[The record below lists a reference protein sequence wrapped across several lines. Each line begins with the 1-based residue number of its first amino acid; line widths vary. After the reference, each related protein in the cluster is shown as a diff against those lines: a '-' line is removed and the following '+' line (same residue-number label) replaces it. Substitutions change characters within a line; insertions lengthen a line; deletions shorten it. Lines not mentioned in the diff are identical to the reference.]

1 MLKEELTF
9 ERKRVVVII
18 ADFSAPVIEGYAMAW
33 LKLCNNAR
41 EYKNIIWKIEND
53 RNNNNNVYVWCNPDR
68 KDEVVDFLTG
78 IVNCYKDQEVIS
90 IGKVIDVSEEV
101 IGVPV
106 YEYKTTCDSDDEQWY
121 EDIDHAISNWAAIQE
136 VFD

>member
-9 ERKRVVVII
+9 ERKTAAVITV
-18 ADFSAPVIEGYAMAW
+18 DFSAPKIEGYAMAW

-53 RNNNNNVYVWCNPDR
+53 RNNKVYVWCNPDR
-68 KDEVVDFLTG
+68 KDEVVDFITG
-78 IVNCYKDQEVIS
+78 IVNCYKDEEVVP

-106 YEYKTTCDSDDEQWY
+106 YEYESTSKGGSDEW
-121 EDIDHAISNWAAIQE
+121 ENDINNAIPNWMSIHE
-136 VFD
+136 VFY

>member
-9 ERKRVVVII
+9 ERKRVVVTI

-33 LKLCNNAR
+33 LKVCNNAR

-53 RNNNNNVYVWCNPDR
+53 RNNNNVYVWCNPDR
-68 KDEVVDFLTG
+68 KDEVIEFLTG
-78 IVNCYKDQEVIS
+78 IVEFYEGDKITP
-90 IGKVIDVSEEV
+90 IGKVINVSEEV

-106 YEYKTTCDSDDEQWY
+106 YEYESTCDSNDEQWY

>member
-1 MLKEELTF
+1 MLKENLTF
-9 ERKRVVVII
+9 ERKRAAVII

-41 EYKNIIWKIEND
+41 EYKNIIWKIENN
-53 RNNNNNVYVWCNPDR
+53 RNNNVCVWCDPDR
-68 KDEVVDFLTG
+68 KDEVVNFLTG
-78 IVNCYKDQEVIS
+78 IVNCYKDQEVTP

-106 YEYKTTCDSDDEQWY
+106 YEYESTSKGGSDEWED
-121 EDIDHAISNWAAIQE
+121 DIDSAILNWMSIQE
-136 VFD
+136 VFY

>member
-53 RNNNNNVYVWCNPDR
+53 RNNNNVYVWCNPDR

-78 IVNCYKDQEVIS
+78 IVNCYKDQEVIP
-90 IGKVIDVSEEV
+90 IGKVIDASEEV

-106 YEYKTTCDSDDEQWY
+106 YEYESTCDSNDEQWY
-121 EDIDHAISNWAAIQE
+121 EDIDYAISNWAVIQE

>member
-1 MLKEELTF
+1 MLNERLVF
-9 ERKRVVVII
+9 EKKKAAVIT
-18 ADFSAPVIEGYAMAW
+18 ADFSAPEIEGYAMAW

-41 EYKNIIWKIEND
+41 EYKNIIWKIKND
-53 RNNNNNVYVWCNPDR
+53 RNNKVYVWCNPDR

-78 IVNCYKDQEVIS
+78 IVNCYKDEEVIP

-101 IGVPV
+101 IGIPV
-106 YEYKTTCDSDDEQWY
+106 YEYESTCGCGENEWEDDIES
-121 EDIDHAISNWAAIQE
+121 AISTWMDMQE

>member
-9 ERKRVVVII
+9 ERKTAAVIT

-41 EYKNIIWKIEND
+41 EYKNIIWKIKND
-53 RNNNNNVYVWCNPDR
+53 SSNEVYVWCSPDR
-68 KDEVVDFLTG
+68 KDEVIEFLTG
-78 IVNCYKDQEVIS
+78 IVEFYEGDKITP
-90 IGKVIDVSEEV
+90 IGKVINVSEEV

-106 YEYKTTCDSDDEQWY
+106 YEYETTCDSDDEQWY

>member
-1 MLKEELTF
+1 MLKENLTF
-9 ERKRVVVII
+9 ERKRAAVII

-41 EYKNIIWKIEND
+41 EYKSIIWKIEND
-53 RNNNNNVYVWCNPDR
+53 RNNNVYVWCNPDR

-78 IVNCYKDQEVIS
+78 IVNCYKDQEVTS

-106 YEYKTTCDSDDEQWY
+106 YEYESTSKGGSDEWED
-121 EDIDHAISNWAAIQE
+121 DIDSAISNWTSIQE

>member
-1 MLKEELTF
+1 MLKENLTF
-9 ERKRVVVII
+9 ERKRAAVII

-53 RNNNNNVYVWCNPDR
+53 RNNNVCVWCDPDR
-68 KDEVVDFLTG
+68 KDEVVNFLTG
-78 IVNCYKDQEVIS
+78 IVNCYKDQEVIP

-106 YEYKTTCDSDDEQWY
+106 YEYESTSKGGSDEWED
-121 EDIDHAISNWAAIQE
+121 DIDSAISNWMSIQE
-136 VFD
+136 VFY

>member
-1 MLKEELTF
+1 MLKENLTF
-9 ERKRVVVII
+9 ERKRAAVII

-53 RNNNNNVYVWCNPDR
+53 RNNNVCVWCNPDR
-68 KDEVVDFLTG
+68 KDEVVNFLTG
-78 IVNCYKDQEVIS
+78 IVNCYKDQEVTP

-106 YEYKTTCDSDDEQWY
+106 YEYESTCDSNDEQWY
-121 EDIDHAISNWAAIQE
+121 EDIDHAISNWTAIQE

>member
-1 MLKEELTF
+1 
-9 ERKRVVVII
+9 
-18 ADFSAPVIEGYAMAW
+18 MAW

-53 RNNNNNVYVWCNPDR
+53 RNNKVYVWCNPDR

-78 IVNCYKDQEVIS
+78 IVNCYKDEEVVP

-106 YEYKTTCDSDDEQWY
+106 YEYEITSKGGSDEW
-121 EDIDHAISNWAAIQE
+121 ENDINNAISNWMSIHE
-136 VFD
+136 VFY

>member
-9 ERKRVVVII
+9 ERKRAAVIT

-41 EYKNIIWKIEND
+41 EYKSIIWKIEND
-53 RNNNNNVYVWCNPDR
+53 RNNNVYVWCNPNR
-68 KDEVVDFLTG
+68 KDEVVNFLTG
-78 IVNCYKDQEVIS
+78 IVNCYKDQEVTP
-90 IGKVIDVSEEV
+90 IGKVIDISEEV

-106 YEYKTTCDSDDEQWY
+106 YEYESTSKGGSNEW
-121 EDIDHAISNWAAIQE
+121 ENDIDSAISNWMSIQE
-136 VFD
+136 VFY

>member
-1 MLKEELTF
+1 MLKENLTF
-9 ERKRVVVII
+9 KRKRAAVIT

-41 EYKNIIWKIEND
+41 EYKNIIWKIKND
-53 RNNNNNVYVWCNPDR
+53 RSDNVCVWCNPDR
-68 KDEVVDFLTG
+68 KDEVVDSLNG
-78 IVNCYKDQEVIS
+78 IVNCYKDQEVIP
-90 IGKVIDVSEEV
+90 IGKVIDISEEV

-106 YEYKTTCDSDDEQWY
+106 YEYESTCDSNDEQWY

-136 VFD
+136 VFY

>member
-9 ERKRVVVII
+9 ERKTAAVITV
-18 ADFSAPVIEGYAMAW
+18 DFSAPKIEGYAMAW

-53 RNNNNNVYVWCNPDR
+53 RNNKVYVWCNPDR

-78 IVNCYKDQEVIS
+78 IVNCYKDEEVVP

-106 YEYKTTCDSDDEQWY
+106 YEYESTSKGGSDEW
-121 EDIDHAISNWAAIQE
+121 ENDINNVIVNWIDMQD

>member
-1 MLKEELTF
+1 MLKENLTF
-9 ERKRVVVII
+9 ERKRAAVII
-18 ADFSAPVIEGYAMAW
+18 ADFSAPMTEGYAMAW

-53 RNNNNNVYVWCNPDR
+53 RNNNVCVWCDPDR
-68 KDEVVDFLTG
+68 KDEVVNFLTG
-78 IVNCYKDQEVIS
+78 IVNCYKDQEVAP

-106 YEYKTTCDSDDEQWY
+106 YEYESTSKGGSDEWED
-121 EDIDHAISNWAAIQE
+121 DIDSAISNWMSIQE
-136 VFD
+136 VFY

>member
-9 ERKRVVVII
+9 ERKTAAVITV
-18 ADFSAPVIEGYAMAW
+18 DFSAPKIEGYAMAW

-53 RNNNNNVYVWCNPDR
+53 RNNKVYVWCNPDR

-78 IVNCYKDQEVIS
+78 IVNCYKDEEVVP

-101 IGVPV
+101 VH
-106 YEYKTTCDSDDEQWY
+106 KRR
-121 EDIDHAISNWAAIQE
+121 
-136 VFD
+136 

>member
-1 MLKEELTF
+1 MLKENLTF
-9 ERKRVVVII
+9 ERKRAAVII

-53 RNNNNNVYVWCNPDR
+53 RNNNVCVWCDPDR
-68 KDEVVDFLTG
+68 KDEVVNFLTG
-78 IVNCYKDQEVIS
+78 IVNCYKDQEVTS

-106 YEYKTTCDSDDEQWY
+106 YEYESTSKGGSDEWED
-121 EDIDHAISNWAAIQE
+121 DIDSAISNWMSIKE
-136 VFD
+136 VFY

>member
-53 RNNNNNVYVWCNPDR
+53 RNNNVCVWCDPDR
-68 KDEVVDFLTG
+68 KDEVVNFLTG
-78 IVNCYKDQEVIS
+78 IVNCYKDQEVTP

-106 YEYKTTCDSDDEQWY
+106 YEYESTSKGGSDEWED
-121 EDIDHAISNWAAIQE
+121 DIDSAISNWTSIQE
-136 VFD
+136 VFY

>member
-1 MLKEELTF
+1 MLKEKLTF
-9 ERKRVVVII
+9 ERKKAVVIT

-53 RNNNNNVYVWCNPDR
+53 RNNKVYVWCNPDR
-68 KDEVVDFLTG
+68 KDEVIDFLTG
-78 IVNCYKDQEVIS
+78 IVNCYKDEEVTT

-101 IGVPV
+101 IGIPV
-106 YEYKTTCDSDDEQWY
+106 YEYESTSKGGSDEW
-121 EDIDHAISNWAAIQE
+121 EDDIESAISTWMDMQE

>member
-1 MLKEELTF
+1 MLKEKLVF
-9 ERKRVVVII
+9 ERKKAAVIT
-18 ADFSAPVIEGYAMAW
+18 ADFSAPMIEGYAMAW

-53 RNNNNNVYVWCNPDR
+53 RANNVYVWCNPDR
-68 KDEVVDFLTG
+68 KDNVIDLLTG
-78 IVNCYKDQEVIS
+78 IVNCYKDQEVIP

-106 YEYKTTCDSDDEQWY
+106 YEYESTCKGGSDEW
-121 EDIDHAISNWAAIQE
+121 EDDIESSISTWMDIQE
-136 VFD
+136 MFY

>member
-33 LKLCNNAR
+33 LKVCNNAR

-53 RNNNNNVYVWCNPDR
+53 RNNNNVYVWCNPDR
-68 KDEVVDFLTG
+68 KDEVIEFLTG
-78 IVNCYKDQEVIS
+78 IVEFYEGDKITP
-90 IGKVIDVSEEV
+90 IGKVINVSEEV

-106 YEYKTTCDSDDEQWY
+106 YEYESTCDSNDEQWY
-121 EDIDHAISNWAAIQE
+121 EDIDHAISNWTAIQE

>member
-1 MLKEELTF
+1 MLKENLTF
-9 ERKRVVVII
+9 ERKRAAVII

-53 RNNNNNVYVWCNPDR
+53 RNNNVCVWCNPDR
-68 KDEVVDFLTG
+68 KDEVVNFLTG
-78 IVNCYKDQEVIS
+78 IVNCYKDQEVVP

-106 YEYKTTCDSDDEQWY
+106 YEYESTSKGGSDEW
-121 EDIDHAISNWAAIQE
+121 EDDIESAISTWMNIQE
-136 VFD
+136 VFY

>member
-9 ERKRVVVII
+9 ERKTAAVITV
-18 ADFSAPVIEGYAMAW
+18 DFSAPKIEGYAMAW

-53 RNNNNNVYVWCNPDR
+53 RNNKVYVWCNPDR
-68 KDEVVDFLTG
+68 KDEVVDFITG
-78 IVNCYKDQEVIS
+78 IVNCYKDEEVVP

-106 YEYKTTCDSDDEQWY
+106 YEYESTSKGGSDEW
-121 EDIDHAISNWAAIQE
+121 ENDINNVIVNWIDMQD

>member
-9 ERKRVVVII
+9 ERKTAAVITV
-18 ADFSAPVIEGYAMAW
+18 DFSAPKIEGYAMAW

-53 RNNNNNVYVWCNPDR
+53 LNNKVYVWCNPDR

-78 IVNCYKDQEVIS
+78 IVNCYKDEEVVP

-106 YEYKTTCDSDDEQWY
+106 YEYESTSKGGSDEW
-121 EDIDHAISNWAAIQE
+121 ENDINNAISNWMSIHE
-136 VFD
+136 VFY

>member
-9 ERKRVVVII
+9 ERKTAAVITV
-18 ADFSAPVIEGYAMAW
+18 DFSAPKIEGYAMAW

-53 RNNNNNVYVWCNPDR
+53 RNNKVYVWCNPDR
-68 KDEVVDFLTG
+68 KDEVIEFLTG
-78 IVNCYKDQEVIS
+78 IVNCYKDEEVVP

-106 YEYKTTCDSDDEQWY
+106 YEYESTSKGGSDEW
-121 EDIDHAISNWAAIQE
+121 ENDINNVIVNWIDMQD